1 MHGWLTDLR
10 YALRGLARNRGFCAA
25 CVLTLAL
32 GIGAN
37 VAIFSAV
44 DTLLLRPLPYPNAGR
59 LVMVWEDASYVS
71 FPRNTPAVANYVD
84 WRAQN
89 QVFSDMAAMRF
100 RGANLTGEGLP
111 ESVRGRGVTANF
123 FAVMG
128 VMPAIGRP
136 FTEDEDRRSAKVV
149 VLSHGLWTRRF
160 GCDRGLI
167 GRPITMNGEPVTV
180 IGVMPRSFR
189 FPDPNCQYWVPA
201 SFTPQQLAERG
212 SHFLTVVARLRDGVS
227 LERARAEMY
236 TIATRLEKQYPA
248 TNTKVGAVVSA
259 LREEMTGDTRLGLLV
274 LLAAAGCVLL
284 IACANVANLLLARGA
299 GRRRE
304 LAVRAALGAGG
315 GRLIRQMITESL
327 LLAGL
332 GGAAGV
338 GLAAAGRV
346 VLEKIVPPGFAG
358 DAQLALNGRL
368 LLFALGVS
376 LATGLFFGLAPA
388 VTASRWSVVEALK
401 QGGRGGLGTGGRF
414 RKGLAVAEVAL
425 SALLLVSAGLLVQTL
440 LRLRG
445 LDLGFQPEKMLTMLV
460 SLPNPK
466 YADPARREAFELAV
480 LGNVRSLPGVRGA
493 AFTTNLPFTSI
504 GNTVGFAIE
513 GQPAAGPGDNRDVM
527 ARVGSADYL
536 PVLGVTLR
544 EGRFFTADDRA
555 GSRQVVIVNEF
566 LAKRFWPGQ
575 SALGKR

>member
-1 MHGWLTDLR
+1 
-10 YALRGLARNRGFCAA
+10 
-25 CVLTLAL
+25 
-32 GIGAN
+32 
-37 VAIFSAV
+37 
-44 DTLLLRPLPYPNAGR
+44 
-59 LVMVWEDASYVS
+59 
-71 FPRNTPAVANYVD
+71 
-84 WRAQN
+84 
-89 QVFSDMAAMRF
+89 
-100 RGANLTGEGLP
+100 
-111 ESVRGRGVTANF
+111 
-123 FAVMG
+123 
-128 VMPAIGRP
+128 
-136 FTEDEDRRSAKVV
+136 
-149 VLSHGLWTRRF
+149 
-160 GCDRGLI
+160 
-167 GRPITMNGEPVTV
+167 
-180 IGVMPRSFR
+180 
-189 FPDPNCQYWVPA
+189 
-201 SFTPQQLAERG
+201 QLAERG
-212 SHFLTVVARLRDGVS
+212 SHYLTVVARPKGGVS
-227 LERARAEMY
+227 LERARAEMS
-236 TIATRLEKQYPA
+236 TIAARLEKQYPA
-248 TNTKVGAVVSA
+248 TNTKVGAVVVPV
-259 LREEMTGDTRLGLLV
+259 REQMTGDTRLGLLV

-299 GRRRE
+299 ARRRE

-346 VLEKIVPPGFAG
+346 LLEKIVPPGFAG
-358 DAQLALNGRL
+358 DAQLALDGRL

-376 LATGLFFGLAPA
+376 LATGLFFSVAPA
-388 VTASRWSVVEALK
+388 ATASRWPVVEALK

-445 LDLGFQPEKMLTMLV
+445 LDLGFQPEKLLTMLV

-527 ARVGSADYL
+527 ARAGSTDYL

-575 SALGKR
+575 SALGKRLKADGTGPEDPWRTIVGVVADLNERGFELPQKYAVYAPLSQWRDWRGSFLAVRTEAEPAGLSSAVREVIWSVDRDQPVALIRTMDSILDQALENRRLQMQLIGAFAALALALASVGLYCVLSYGVAQRTQEIGVRIALGASPAGVARLIAGQGARLAALGTALG